1 MPVSRALPAHE
12 RVPVWRERRRG
23 YGAWQTNLA
32 ATSSTAARRAA
43 IVGLVRSRQREVKL
57 VAQGGGWRI
66 GVTAVLVV
74 LIATVAV
81 LLQPSARAWLEAE
94 ARVSRC
100 RLAREFA
107 GSTPLFRESQSVVA
121 GALATSTPIGGI
133 VRGVNLSGAE
143 RNEHRL
149 PGTYD
154 QHFRYPAP
162 ESLDYFK
169 GKGLTLVRLPFLWER
184 LQPRLFEPFDPVELR
199 RLDAFVAAARARGI
213 DVILDPHNAAR
224 YYGQLIGTA
233 DVPTAGFA
241 DFWRRLATHFEGEPA
256 IWAYDLMNEPR
267 HTGGLWS
274 GAAQAAVDA
283 IRSVDKDRTILVAGD
298 HWSNAFCW
306 QIVNADLWVHDPSD
320 NVMYQAHQYFDGD
333 QSGQYLADYDADRAY
348 PLIGIDRLR
357 PFVEWCQMRGA
368 RCVVGEFG
376 VPDDDPRWL
385 DVLDH
390 VLWYLDQNGIVGLY
404 WAGGS
409 FLGDYRLSVEPRRG
423 EDRPQMAVLARYA
436 QRAP

>member
-1 MPVSRALPAHE
+1 M
-12 RVPVWRERRRG
+12 
-23 YGAWQTNLA
+23 A
-32 ATSSTAARRAA
+32 AS
-43 IVGLVRSRQREVKL
+43 IGLLRSRQREGKPVTQ
-57 VAQGGGWRI
+57 VGGRRI
-66 GVTAVLVV
+66 RVTAVLAV
-74 LIATVAV
+74 LIATGAV
-81 LLQPSARAWLEAE
+81 LLHPGARAWLEAE
-94 ARVSRC
+94 ARVSGC
-100 RLAREFA
+100 RLARELA
-107 GSTPLFRESQSVVA
+107 RATPLLRESRSADA
-121 GALATSTPIGGI
+121 GALATATPMGGI
-133 VRGVNLSGAE
+133 VRGLNLSGAE
-143 RNEHRL
+143 RHEQRL

-154 QHFRYPAP
+154 RDFRYPTP

-184 LQPRLFEPFDPVELR
+184 LQPRLFEPFDPVELG

-233 DVPTAGFA
+233 AVPDAGFA
-241 DFWRRLATHFEGEPA
+241 DFWRRLAAHFAGEPA

-267 HTGGLWS
+267 HTGGRWL

-283 IRSVDKDRTILVAGD
+283 IRSVDQDRTILVPGD

-306 QIVNADLWVHDPSD
+306 QIVNAALWVHDPAD

-333 QSGQYLADYDADRAY
+333 QSGRYVADYDAERAY
-348 PLIGIDRLR
+348 PLLGIDRLR
-357 PFVEWCQMRGA
+357 PFVEWCRMRGA
-368 RCVVGEFG
+368 RCIVGEYG

-390 VLWYLDQNGIVGLY
+390 ALRYLEQNGIVGLY
-404 WAGGS
+404 WAAGP
-409 FLGDYRLSVEPRRG
+409 FLGDYRLAVEPRRG